1 MRGLPSGEASRQGW
15 QFLRPKTTC
24 GVPPAIFLFLLV
36 SIIHHMSLRLD
47 DRRNGRRKG
56 KKNGRSEAFRTVEP
70 RIPAI
75 FPLGILEVLPSRLR
89 PAELQGLPRVHEGF
103 QLPCSPPTVPPGPG
117 EHVKLAEIRE
127 REPKGKSLGWRA
139 PPLTTHQEAPQ
150 PSEPPRRFPSTVG
163 FLWWVVVEVARAP
176 LTPHPLLGIACLMV
190 KPRTTVSIR
199 YRQAG
204 GEG

>member
-1 MRGLPSGEASRQGW
+1 MITR
-15 QFLRPKTTC
+15 
-24 GVPPAIFLFLLV
+24 
-36 SIIHHMSLRLD
+36 
-47 DRRNGRRKG
+47 

-127 REPKGKSLGWRA
+127 REPKGKTWKGCARLPHTNPCSHGSLGFRLHKLFLFDKASTISCSRGKRWWRMGRA
-139 PPLTTHQEAPQ
+139 PPLPPHAT
-150 PSEPPRRFPSTVG
+150 PSQS
-163 FLWWVVVEVARAP
+163 
-176 LTPHPLLGIACLMV
+176 
-190 KPRTTVSIR
+190 
-199 YRQAG
+199 
-204 GEG
+204 

>member
-1 MRGLPSGEASRQGW
+1 MITR
-15 QFLRPKTTC
+15 
-24 GVPPAIFLFLLV
+24 
-36 SIIHHMSLRLD
+36 
-47 DRRNGRRKG
+47 

-127 REPKGKSLGWRA
+127 REPKGKSLGWKFRRKGRSMDEDARLHERA
-139 PPLTTHQEAPQ
+139 PSTRTPASWNLPPENRSSGDEVLEVPGTWRVEGGRWRARPL
-150 PSEPPRRFPSTVG
+150 PPP
-163 FLWWVVVEVARAP
+163 A
-176 LTPHPLLGIACLMV
+176 TPN
-190 KPRTTVSIR
+190 
-199 YRQAG
+199 
-204 GEG
+204 

>member
-1 MRGLPSGEASRQGW
+1 MITR
-15 QFLRPKTTC
+15 
-24 GVPPAIFLFLLV
+24 
-36 SIIHHMSLRLD
+36 
-47 DRRNGRRKG
+47 

-127 REPKGKSLGWRA
+127 REPKGKTWKVHEKLRV
-139 PPLTTHQEAPQ
+139 
-150 PSEPPRRFPSTVG
+150 EPRKH
-163 FLWWVVVEVARAP
+163 EVQLSA
-176 LTPHPLLGIACLMV
+176 TF
-190 KPRTTVSIR
+190 
-199 YRQAG
+199 
-204 GEG
+204 